1 MWLKIITSF
10 FFMIWGVAKAFGIR
24 FGFQQDSLET
34 SLKPNNADDDSDDEP
49 VNPFRFVTN
58 KPYQPTMEEMNHM
71 INNAQ
76 VLQPTTNGEGELE
89 DNQVTG
95 NNYKK
100 KDGNDSDT
108 EMSQPDIVTVH
119 LPAMK
124 QSMYKPDPYKTLD
137 YIMSGENV
145 QEYENVHVVPSA

>member
-1 MWLKIITSF
+1 
-10 FFMIWGVAKAFGIR
+10 
-24 FGFQQDSLET
+24 
-34 SLKPNNADDDSDDEP
+34 
-49 VNPFRFVTN
+49 
-58 KPYQPTMEEMNHM
+58 MEEMNHM

-95 NNYKK
+95 NNSKK

-145 QEYENVHVVPSA
+145 QEYEKNVVPSAASTQIELTEINNSSDKDEINNEQSTE